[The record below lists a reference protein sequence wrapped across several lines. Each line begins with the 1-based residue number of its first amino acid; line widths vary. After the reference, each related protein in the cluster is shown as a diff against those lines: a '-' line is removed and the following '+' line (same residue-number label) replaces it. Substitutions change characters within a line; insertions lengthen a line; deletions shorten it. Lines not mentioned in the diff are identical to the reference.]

1 MQTAFGENEVLIWFD
16 DDCERRRLI
25 YIDEIQPDIS
35 LPKWRRRTFINALS
49 SVKKPSV
56 GCKEI
61 YKSAARIT
69 GASRLMSRPLRIP
82 MTIPAIRPDKIRTGR

>member
-1 MQTAFGENEVLIWFD
+1 MGEDEVLIWFD

-25 YIDEIQPDIS
+25 YIDEMQPSTS

-49 SVKKPSV
+49 SVKQPSV

-61 YKSAARIT
+61 YKSQFIKK
-69 GASRLMSRPLRIP
+69 GIVL
-82 MTIPAIRPDKIRTGR
+82 

>member
-1 MQTAFGENEVLIWFD
+1 FD

-25 YIDEIQPDIS
+25 YIDEIQPGTS

-49 SVKKPSV
+49 SVKQPSV

-61 YKSAARIT
+61 YKSPFGKYPHGKET
-69 GASRLMSRPLRIP
+69 TKKGAYPVSKRHM
-82 MTIPAIRPDKIRTGR
+82 DKLLSNCQLFYLIIF

>member
-1 MQTAFGENEVLIWFD
+1 MIWFD

-25 YIDEIQPDIS
+25 YIDEIQPGTS
-35 LPKWRRRTFINALS
+35 LPKWRRRTFINTLS
-49 SVKKPSV
+49 SVKQPSV
-56 GCKEI
+56 GCEEI